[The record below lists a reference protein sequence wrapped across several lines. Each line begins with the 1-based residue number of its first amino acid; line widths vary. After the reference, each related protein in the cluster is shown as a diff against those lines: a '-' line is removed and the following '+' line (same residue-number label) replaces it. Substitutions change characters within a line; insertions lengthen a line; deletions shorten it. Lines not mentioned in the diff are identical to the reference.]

1 MAPWIEPL
9 ARELARVDACRDL
22 DLRPATPHDEQALYA
37 LHREAMRDYVEATWG
52 WNEEWQRAHFAVHYA
67 PRRNAVI
74 VRRDDDA
81 PLDIGR
87 LSLTLHW
94 RWIFLRD
101 IELIAAERNRGIGSA
116 VVDAVIAMAA
126 ARAQHVELN
135 VLACNPARRL
145 YARLGFRIV
154 SDDGVRLRMRT

>member
-1 MAPWIEPL
+1 MARWIEAL
-9 ARELARVDACRDL
+9 AQELAKADAFRGL
-22 DLRPATPHDEQALYA
+22 GLRPATPDDEAALYA

-52 WNEEWQRAHFAVHYA
+52 WNEEWQRAHFTVHYA

-74 VRRDDDA
+74 VRGDEA
-81 PLDIGR
+81 VDIGR

-94 RWIFLRD
+94 RWTFLRD
-101 IELIAAERNRGIGSA
+101 IELVAAERNRGIGGA

-126 ARAQHVELN
+126 ARSQHVELN

-145 YARLGFRIV
+145 YARRGFRV
-154 SDDGVRLRMRT
+154 VRDDGVRLRMRT